1 MASNERIRKY
11 LDAGNVLGQVSR
23 GRAEEI
29 VRELVNAGDIQRANA
44 QEWVDALVDR
54 SRRTS
59 EQLIELVRREVQAQM
74 QRIDGTALE
83 TVANQVA
90 EALKKSAQAGA
101 SVSKGV
107 RTRAEKT
114 ATRVTSH
121 AGKATQGV
129 HHRATSTAKGVSAQ
143 AGKTAKGVS
152 AQAGKTAKGVQHR
165 ASTTAKDVSAQAGK
179 TATRARAVATRVTP
193 TQAAQPAEDST
204 PHRTT
209 RQHKAA
215 S

>member
-29 VRELVNAGDIQRANA
+29 VRELVNAGDIQRSHA

-59 EQLIELVRREVQAQM
+59 EQLVELVRKELTSQL
-74 QRIDGTALE
+74 QRIDGTTLDS
-83 TVANQVA
+83 VANQVA
-90 EALKKSAQAGA
+90 EILKKSAQAG
-101 SVSKGV
+101 VS
-107 RTRAEKT
+107 
-114 ATRVTSH
+114 AT
-121 AGKATQGV
+121 KGV
-129 HHRATSTAKGVSAQ
+129 HHRATTTAKGVHHRATTTAKGVSAQ

-165 ASTTAKDVSAQAGK
+165 ATK
-179 TATRARAVATRVTP
+179 TATRARAAATRVSP
-193 TQAAQPAEDST
+193 TETQRPSKAPA
-204 PHRTT
+204 PRRTT
-209 RQHKAA
+209 RQQKAA

>member
-29 VRELVNAGDIQRANA
+29 VRELVNAGDIQRSHA

-59 EQLIELVRREVQAQM
+59 EQLVELVRKELTSQL
-74 QRIDGTALE
+74 QRIDGTTLDS
-83 TVANQVA
+83 VANQVA
-90 EALKKSAQAGA
+90 EILKKSAQAG
-101 SVSKGV
+101 VS
-107 RTRAEKT
+107 
-114 ATRVTSH
+114 AT
-121 AGKATQGV
+121 KGV
-129 HHRATSTAKGVSAQ
+129 HHRATTTAKGVSAQ

-165 ASTTAKDVSAQAGK
+165 ATK
-179 TATRARAVATRVTP
+179 TATRARAPATRVSP
-193 TQAAQPAEDST
+193 TETERPSKAPA
-204 PHRTT
+204 PRRTT
-209 RQHKAA
+209 RQQKAA

>member
-44 QEWVDALVDR
+44 HEWVDALVDR

-59 EQLIELVRREVQAQM
+59 EQVIELVRREVQAQM
-74 QRIDGTALE
+74 QRIDGSALE
-83 TVANQVA
+83 SVANQVA

-107 RTRAEKT
+107 RTQAEKT

-121 AGKATQGV
+121 AGKAAQGV

-143 AGKTAKGVS
+143 AGKTAKGV
-152 AQAGKTAKGVQHR
+152 QHR
-165 ASTTAKDVSAQAGK
+165 ATTTAKDVSAQAGK

-193 TQAAQPAEDST
+193 TQAAHPAEEST
-204 PHRTT
+204 PRRTT